1 MKGSTVRISAS
12 FRMPEGW
19 PRVGKVI
26 AESELCVGVKAE
38 GIDFPLLVPKRY
50 VGIVLT

>member
-19 PRVGKVI
+19 PRMGKVI
-26 AESELCVGVKAE
+26 AESDLCVGVKAE
-38 GIDFPLLVPKRY
+38 GIDYPLLVPKKY
-50 VGIVLT
+50 VAVILT